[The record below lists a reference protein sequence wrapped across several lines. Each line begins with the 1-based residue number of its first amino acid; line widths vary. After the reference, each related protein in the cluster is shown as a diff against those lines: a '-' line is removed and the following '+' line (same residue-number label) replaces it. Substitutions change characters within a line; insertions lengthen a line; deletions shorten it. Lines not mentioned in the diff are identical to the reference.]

1 VGAYSPSRGTS
12 NNGDVF
18 DVPEEA
24 HGNKREVE
32 AIVCFPETEADKCAQ
47 YLGALPWIDKPCS
60 RDGHLVPGSAEQK
73 LDVSTYYEKQ
83 RKSSNKK
90 EDAKPIQA
98 FQLAHF

>member
-32 AIVCFPETEADKCAQ
+32 ATVCFPETEADKCAQ
-47 YLGALPWIDKPCS
+47 YLGALPWIDTSAPVEALLAGWTFSTGLS
-60 RDGHLVPGSAEQK
+60 RTE
-73 LDVSTYYEKQ
+73 T
-83 RKSSNKK
+83 
-90 EDAKPIQA
+90 
-98 FQLAHF
+98 